1 MSINYVILVLL
12 VFVLFILRLLIL
24 VRWKNGTRDF
34 LISLNYISNINK
46 KDYNII
52 NVDFSKV
59 NNCLDLVIVFSSIG

>member
-34 LISLNYISNINK
+34 SISLNYISNINK

>member
-34 LISLNYISNINK
+34 FISLNYISNINK